1 MTRAAARPAPTF
13 GLSRIWRYVMEEVLP
28 ITLAGVV
35 VVILLLLLGAVYAVI
50 APLLAKGASPGLV
63 VQLVALNIPDAIAR
77 GLPIGLLFGV
87 LLGFARLSQ
96 DAEIKAMLA
105 GGLGWASLFGPVM
118 LLAGLVALVSFAV
131 GEGVRPRALERA
143 AVVQREIV
151 LDNPRVLG
159 LGQLGTVF
167 TDALG
172 RAISVGK
179 VGPGGTFEDIRVVQ
193 TAVGQ
198 PPHEVLI
205 AQSGRLD
212 ARSATLELGPG
223 QRITYQGGRPST
235 VATFAGGS
243 LRVQDLK
250 TSLDAQTSP
259 TLPINLPLPTLLARV
274 QSLSASHASAGPEL
288 TALNRKFAE
297 PLAALAFAFFGVA
310 LALYSFR
317 SGTGLGLP
325 YVMLLTFAYYATWSV
340 FRVMGEQGAIN
351 PALAAWAPDALYLL
365 AGLALLGLAQRR

>member
-1 MTRAAARPAPTF
+1 MTR
-13 GLSRIWRYVMEEVLP
+13 LWRYLMEEVLP
-28 ITLAGVV
+28 LTLAGVV

-63 VQLVALNIPDAIAR
+63 AQLVALNIPDAIAR

-87 LLGFARLSQ
+87 LLGFARLAQ
-96 DAEIKAMLA
+96 DAELKAALA
-105 GGLGWASLFGPVM
+105 GGLGWGSLFAPVL
-118 LLAGLVALVSFAV
+118 LLALGVALVSFAV
-131 GEGVRPRALERA
+131 GEGVRPQALARS

-159 LGQLGTVF
+159 LGQAGTVF

-172 RAISVGK
+172 RAIQVQE
-179 VGPGGTFEDIRVVQ
+179 VLPGGLFKGIRIVQ
-193 TAVGQ
+193 MAESQ
-198 PPHEVLI
+198 APREVLVS
-205 AQSGRLD
+205 QGGRLD
-212 ARSATLELGPG
+212 MRTATLDLGPG

-235 VATFAGGS
+235 IATFQGGS

-250 TSLDAQTSP
+250 ASLDAQTDP
-259 TLPINLPLPTLLARV
+259 TLPVNLPLPDLLARIR
-274 QSLSASHASAGPEL
+274 LLAGNHVAQAPEL

-317 SGTGLGLP
+317 SGGGLGLP
-325 YVMLLTFAYYATWSV
+325 FVMLLTFGYYATWSV
-340 FRVMGEQGAIN
+340 FRVMGEQAVLP
-351 PALAAWAPDALYLL
+351 PALAAWAPDAVYLL
-365 AGLALLGLAQRR
+365 AGLLLLGLAQRR